1 MTSDHKLFY
10 TWLSQLTSEVTK
22 GDQKVMS
29 DEKLTEF
36 YKEISDDKND
46 FMDYTNLDMLGYKCI
61 QDFFIMINSKA

>member
-1 MTSDHKLFY
+1 VVEPVDFRSH
-10 TWLSQLTSEVTK
+10 QGRSE
-22 GDQKVMS
+22 GHEH
-29 DEKLTEF
+29 EKLTEF